1 MKTAV
6 HVSTNDVSTCTS
18 TSLPLPHPT
27 PPHPTP
33 PHPTPTP
40 TPPPAAVSSDPNSKM
55 TGQHSV
61 SPEQRVYRW
70 VVGLLCLPCVSLS
83 PVHYL
88 LMMIPII
95 FPSPLPPSPLPPLPS
110 LTHLP
115 DQLRAVVSCLT
126 GHLGSLVRGR
136 LFHFNGTSTFSE
148 YTLMP
153 EISVAR

>member
-6 HVSTNDVSTCTS
+6 HVSTKDVSTCTNW
-18 TSLPLPHPT
+18 LQYIACLFPPT
-27 PPHPTP
+27 PPLPPTP

-40 TPPPAAVSSDPNSKM
+40 HPTPPHPYPCSCQQCDPNSKM

-61 SPEQRVYRW
+61 SPESRGWVIYRW

-95 FPSPLPPSPLPPLPS
+95 FPSPLPPLPS

-126 GHLGSLVRGR
+126 GHLGSLVMSSISWAPPPSV
-136 LFHFNGTSTFSE
+136 ST
-148 YTLMP
+148 P
-153 EISVAR
+153 

>member
-6 HVSTNDVSTCTS
+6 HVSTNDVSTRTNWLQYIAC
-18 TSLPLPHPT
+18 LFPPT

-33 PHPTPTP
+33 PHPYPYP
-40 TPPPAAVSSDPNSKM
+40 CSCQQCDPNSKM

-61 SPEQRVYRW
+61 SPESRGWVIYR

-88 LMMIPII
+88 LMTIPII
-95 FPSPLPPSPLPPLPS
+95 FPSPLPHTLARS
-110 LTHLP
+110 TQGRGVMP
-115 DQLRAVVSCLT
+115 DGTSRFSC
-126 GHLGSLVRGR
+126 HV
-136 LFHFNGTSTFSE
+136 FHFMGTSTFSE